1 LETVQTEG
9 LEVVSEDDIRDLEPY
24 RVLAEDG
31 SPLREP
37 SVPTEFLKK
46 LYADMVLARRFDE
59 RAVLLSSVREIGTY
73 APHMGQEATQVG
85 IVRALAPSD
94 WFVPMYRDNGAM
106 ITMGMPMESLLRY
119 WGGDEW
125 GLHVPEN
132 LKMLP
137 FAIPVGTQIPHAAGL
152 AMAQKLGRTGG
163 AVVVTVGDGGTSKG
177 DFHEGLNFAG
187 VFGLPLVVGVENN
200 QYAISL
206 PRSMQTHSKT
216 IAQKALAYGVAGIMV
231 DGNDVVASYEATRLA
246 LKLAREGRPVL
257 VEYVTYRR
265 SYHTTA
271 ELVSHKLQPEEEMS
285 AWERRD
291 PILRVEK
298 YLMSKGALTQEEKE
312 AVYDEANRRVKEAVE
327 RFRSAKPADPLD
339 IFRYMYSKPTPN
351 LVEEAYVA
359 FGDAASALAQNNL
372 DEADEQLGVEG
383 KTVEVNIRNAVNLT
397 LRQEMERDPRIL
409 VYGEDVAR
417 NGGVFQ
423 VTRGLLERFGERVFD
438 TPLAEVSIAGVFV
451 GLAVGGY
458 IPVAEFQFDGFT
470 LPAYDQIFNHIA
482 RYRNRTRGR
491 YPMRGVIRFPYGAVH
506 SLEHH
511 SDSPETY
518 FAHTPGL
525 KVVVPSNPYDA
536 KGLLASALRCEDP
549 VVFMEPKR
557 LYDAPKMAVP
567 EEEYTVPIGKAKVV
581 REGDDVTVVS
591 YGAMLHVALEGSKG
605 FSAEVIDLRTL
616 SPLDTKTI
624 VSSVEKTGR
633 LVIVHEAPRNLGLG
647 AEVAA
652 QVSDKAIFSLKA
664 PIKRVTSYDIVN
676 PLAKLEDHNI
686 PSPKRVEMA
695 IRQTLSY

>member
-1 LETVQTEG
+1 
-9 LEVVSEDDIRDLEPY
+9 
-24 RVLAEDG
+24 
-31 SPLREP
+31 
-37 SVPTEFLKK
+37 
-46 LYADMVLARRFDE
+46 
-59 RAVLLSSVREIGTY
+59 
-73 APHMGQEATQVG
+73 
-85 IVRALAPSD
+85 
-94 WFVPMYRDNGAM
+94 
-106 ITMGMPMESLLRY
+106 
-119 WGGDEW
+119 
-125 GLHVPEN
+125 
-132 LKMLP
+132 
-137 FAIPVGTQIPHAAGL
+137 
-152 AMAQKLGRTGG
+152 
-163 AVVVTVGDGGTSKG
+163 
-177 DFHEGLNFAG
+177 
-187 VFGLPLVVGVENN
+187 
-200 QYAISL
+200 
-206 PRSMQTHSKT
+206 
-216 IAQKALAYGVAGIMV
+216 
-231 DGNDVVASYEATRLA
+231 
-246 LKLAREGRPVL
+246 
-257 VEYVTYRR
+257 
-265 SYHTTA
+265 
-271 ELVSHKLQPEEEMS
+271 
-285 AWERRD
+285 
-291 PILRVEK
+291 
-298 YLMSKGALTQEEKE
+298 
-312 AVYDEANRRVKEAVE
+312 
-327 RFRSAKPADPLD
+327 
-339 IFRYMYSKPTPN
+339 
-351 LVEEAYVA
+351 
-359 FGDAASALAQNNL
+359 
-372 DEADEQLGVEG
+372 
-383 KTVEVNIRNAVNLT
+383 
-397 LRQEMERDPRIL
+397 
-409 VYGEDVAR
+409 
-417 NGGVFQ
+417 
-423 VTRGLLERFGERVFD
+423 
-438 TPLAEVSIAGVFV
+438 
-451 GLAVGGY
+451 
-458 IPVAEFQFDGFT
+458 VAEFQFDGFT